1 MEDAWTKP
9 PTVPPVKLM
18 SSIAKLAEGSDSV
31 KETMEVRVPPMELG
45 AATMERTV
53 GATVSMVI
61 GVAIP
66 PARLLLPAASVN
78 VAAATEIEPGAVE
91 LAVGVKIAV

>member
-1 MEDAWTKP
+1 MAR
-9 PTVPPVKLM
+9 
-18 SSIAKLAEGSDSV
+18 GSRAAGFTLIELLLSV
-31 KETMEVRVPPMELG
+31 AIM
-45 AATMERTV
+45 A
-53 GATVSMVI
+53 MVI

-66 PARLLLPAASVN
+66 PARLLLPAASVK

>member
-1 MEDAWTKP
+1 
-9 PTVPPVKLM
+9 M
-18 SSIAKLAEGSDSV
+18 SARAKLVEGSERMKV
-31 KETMEVRVPPMELG
+31 TVAVCVPPMELG
-45 AATMERTV
+45 AATIESTV

-66 PARLLLPAASVN
+66 PARLLLPAASVK